1 AAPAGKIRV
10 CLAARFLGR
19 IVEAVGIRLPDLHQ
33 DVFENRA
40 GAVEDAY
47 LDVDALAARLVIDHL
62 ASEVDRKN
70 AFYAEEI
77 GCQPDMHVGSCR
89 LRRAFLQPVE
99 FLGHDQLPSLRF
111 SNSVE
116 LLPRKTMSNL

>member
-1 AAPAGKIRV
+1 
-10 CLAARFLGR
+10 
-19 IVEAVGIRLPDLHQ
+19 DLHQ
-33 DVFENRA
+33 HVLENGA

-47 LDVDALAARLVIDHL
+47 LDVDALAPRLVIDHL
-62 ASEVDRKN
+62 ASEVDRED
-70 AFYAEEI
+70 AFNAEEI
-77 GCQPDMHVGSCR
+77 RRQPDMHVRTCC

-116 LLPRKTMSNL
+116 LLPRKMMSNL